1 MYSVRCKGRREK
13 GKIALI
19 MVIYQRFAACT
30 GIKLK
35 IFFQKYLGILKKSII
50 FALANSIMNL
60 ELRILNCK

>member
-1 MYSVRCKGRREK
+1 
-13 GKIALI
+13 
-19 MVIYQRFAACT
+19 MVIYQRVAACT

-35 IFFQKYLGILKKSII
+35 IFFQKYLDILKKSII